1 MTFTSP
7 SEVLSY
13 VSGGLGVTLPS
24 KATLSWEELG
34 QLLVQR
40 ITGQTLSVTLPSSPM
55 TGLSAWQRLEK
66 EHVLKSILGEF
77 TVLIDDKEIAV
88 DAACDFP
95 VNAASASK
103 IISLLETVLLELSV
117 LATTSR
123 EMSQLISHVVHPIQQ
138 LSQVSKIRTIDDL
151 LSGSFV
157 TDRPYP
163 LTRMASKVI
172 EQFNAPVPN
181 PSTILDTLTEAKI
194 DTQTVSLLY
203 LPLRLMVRELLS
215 KCVVTLSSPESHKR
229 LCERYD
235 LLVSPKQ
242 QVFNKNALW
251 VKERW
256 LAASFPD
263 SRGQIALQYLE
274 SDRATDLPLPP
285 APVGRS
291 DPDQVRQR
299 ALLVNAHKVVARCV
313 GRGALLQA
321 NSKQDVS
328 ETAPISLSG
337 KFATVGI
344 VSLDTTLFPVEALF
358 WPEFHN
364 GTAGALAETSEISR
378 EKILR
383 AKNKMQHILQSKRV
397 FGVPPE
403 LVPLVQYRHAGYLFG
418 VGLRRQLSCLRPDDV
433 YRYLKQQNDI
443 VSGAVI
449 VARAISASGSAD
461 AETAKLCCIH
471 IPDLL
476 PASSMEID
484 IHPLVHAAGLCGLGF
499 VFASTGHRTTIET
512 LLRELAQKPSGD
524 KPLGDRECLLTS
536 AGFALG
542 LVALGTGPRC
552 PSDLHLVDRLV
563 SLMDGTGDDS
573 PASPPVAQDNSA
585 RVSLLFEAVQVNR
598 AVTLPGA
605 CIALALAFM
614 KTGESVVVD
623 RIPIPRTIED
633 LGKEVRADSLFFKF
647 LTRSLINWSQ
657 VDPTISWVE
666 QNLPQY
672 LRDPLAVEHRENRP
686 PGGESAS
693 SIDWLAIFQ
702 SRMFGVS
709 GMALAIGLKFAGSR
723 NESAKST
730 LLKILHNFVVSTHWP
745 GVHCA
750 AQAASRPSPSMSID
764 RNTIET
770 CRCAVLLAVSLVMA
784 GSGDIDCMRY
794 ARILREKADEST
806 PYGTNLAVN
815 MALGFL
821 FLGGGRKTFSDSPM
835 ATACLLMST
844 LPRYPASV
852 SDNRSSLQL
861 LRHLY
866 ALATE
871 DRLVEAVDLATRQ
884 VSAAIPVDLKLKSG
898 EVTRITLPYTL
909 PREADVASAT
919 VVSDRYF
926 GVPLGE
932 GQISL
937 QRRSGKQSHA
947 RDPSGN
953 LSADSAYISEL
964 TDPTGNEI
972 RKLLNLP
979 LSDENNYVSHFWSSP
994 GCVPLWWFNAS
1005 AEANNGIKPTSRIDW
1020 RLSLAELA
1028 ATSWTPTE
1036 PIQRK
1041 LEELREF
1048 QEAIME
1054 IDRESDQSA
1063 CLKYA
1068 HLLHQFL
1075 PKDDPSR
1082 FVRLMKNCVK
1092 RDRMDAY
1099 LDLLEIEQSG
1109 CTADSNVR
1117 SITCKFV

>member
-1 MTFTSP
+1 MTITSP
-7 SEVLSY
+7 SEVLTY

-24 KATLSWEELG
+24 KATLNWEELG

-55 TGLSAWQRLEK
+55 PGLSAWQRLEK
-66 EHVLKSILGEF
+66 EHVLKSILSEF
-77 TVLIDDKEIAV
+77 TVLTDDKEIAV
-88 DAACDFP
+88 DAVCDFP
-95 VNAASASK
+95 VDSASASK
-103 IISLLETVLLELSV
+103 VISLLETVLLELSV

-123 EMSQLISHVVHPIQQ
+123 TKSQLISHVVNPIQE

-157 TDRPYP
+157 PGRPYQ
-163 LTRMASKVI
+163 LTSMSVKVF
-172 EQFNAPVPN
+172 EQFNGATRNPN
-181 PSTILDTLTEAKI
+181 TILDILTEAKI
-194 DTQTVSLLY
+194 DAQSVSLLY

-215 KCVVTLSSPESHKR
+215 ECVITSSSPDSHKR

-235 LLVSPKQ
+235 LLLSPKQ
-242 QVFNKNALW
+242 QVFVQNPQS
-251 VKERW
+251 KEEW

-263 SRGQIALQYLE
+263 TRGQIALQYLE
-274 SDRATDLPLPP
+274 SDKATDLPLPP

-321 NSKQDVS
+321 NSKQDGS

-337 KFATVGI
+337 KFASVGI

-364 GTAGALAETSEISR
+364 GTAGALEDTSEITR
-378 EKILR
+378 DKILS

-449 VARAISASGSAD
+449 VGRAISASGSCD

-471 IPDLL
+471 IPHLL
-476 PASSMEID
+476 PASSVEID
-484 IHPLVHAAGLCGLGF
+484 IHPLVQAAGLCGLGF

-512 LLRELAQKPSGD
+512 LLRELAEKPSGD
-524 KPLGDRECLLTS
+524 KPLGERECLSTS

-542 LVALGTGPRC
+542 LVALGAGPRC

-563 SLMDGTGDDS
+563 NLIDGTGDAGPIS
-573 PASPPVAQDNSA
+573 PVVAQDNSA

-614 KTGESVVVD
+614 RTGESVVVD
-623 RIPIPRTIED
+623 RITIPRTIED
-633 LGKEVRADSLFFKF
+633 LGKEVRTDSLFFKF

-657 VDPTISWVE
+657 IDPCMSWIE

-672 LRDPLAVEHRENRP
+672 LRDPHSVEHRENRP

-693 SIDWLAIFQ
+693 SIDWLAIYQ

-730 LLKILHNFVVSTHWP
+730 MLKILHNFVVSTHWP

-750 AQAASRPSPSMSID
+750 AQSASRPSPSMSID

-835 ATACLLMST
+835 ATACLLIST

-866 ALATE
+866 VLATE
-871 DRLVEAVDLATRQ
+871 DRLVEAVDVATRE
-884 VSAAIPVDLKLKSG
+884 VSAAIPVELKLTTG
-898 EVTRITLPYTL
+898 EVARVTLPCTL
-909 PREADVASAT
+909 PRKADVASAT
-919 VVSDRYF
+919 VVSDRYL
-926 GVPLGE
+926 GMPLGE

-947 RDPSGN
+947 RDHSGN

-979 LSDENNYVSHFWSSP
+979 LSDENNYVSHYWSSP

-1005 AEANNGIKPTSRIDW
+1005 ADANNGIKPTSRIDW

-1036 PIQRK
+1036 PIRRK
-1041 LEELREF
+1041 LEELSEF
-1048 QEAIME
+1048 QEAVTE

-1068 HLLHQFL
+1068 HLLPQFL
-1075 PKDDPSR
+1075 PKEDPSR

-1099 LDLLEIEQSG
+1099 LDLLEMQQSG
-1109 CTADSNVR
+1109 NISDSAVR